1 MKKIF
6 TFLVA
11 AMVATNMMAQMDGAL
26 TFAGASHLNV
36 ATVNIDNESDTVKFV
51 MNGVDNGDITLP
63 EMQGSMMGSTMT
75 IPSFT
80 VKAVKFAMGANHVVT
95 FEDQTFTATAEDGKT
110 VNGSSFSGTYNK
122 ADNSLTLTAV
132 FKYGMMPLPMTYT
145 IKSYYVK
152 AVSNSIDVNVGGA
165 FDYKNE
171 NVTYKVRKYMD
182 GDVEKVDVEV
192 PTYTL
197 DNTVMGNLTLGTYI
211 VKGLTYDAEKGGY
224 YRDYKN
230 DGLKFHFTAENKGEK
245 TMDDDYLFN
254 SANDNNILVKYDGN
268 NIASIVN
275 TFQMGSMPFGIQ
287 STFVASASDGGV
299 TNGVEK
305 VEMKNDVKAGDGKMY
320 NLRGQLVDDSYK
332 GIVIVNG
339 KKFLKK

>member
-6 TFLVA
+6 TFMVA
-11 AMVATNMMAQMDGAL
+11 AMMATNMMAQMHGAL

-51 MNGVDNGDITLP
+51 MNGMDNGDITLP
-63 EMQGSMMGSTMT
+63 KMQGSMMGKTVT

-80 VKAVKFAMGANHVVT
+80 VKGAKFAMGENHVVT
-95 FEDQTFTATAEDGKT
+95 FEDQTFTANAEDGKT
-110 VNGSSFSGTYNK
+110 VDGSSFSGTYNM

-171 NVTYKVRKYMD
+171 NVTYKVRKYKD
-182 GDVEKVDVEV
+182 GDVEMVDVEV
-192 PTYTL
+192 PSYTL

-230 DGLKFHFTAENKGEK
+230 DGLKFHFKAEGGSVNYDQDFE
-245 TMDDDYLFN
+245 FN
-254 SANDNNILVKYDGN
+254 AAKDNNILVVYDGS
-268 NIASIVN
+268 NISSIVN
-275 TFQMGSMPFGIQ
+275 TFQMGAMPFPIK
-287 STFVASASDGGV
+287 STFGNGTA
-299 TNGVEK
+299 NGVEK
-305 VEMKNDVKAGDGKMY
+305 VEMKNDVKVGDGKMY
-320 NLRGQLVDDSYK
+320 NLRGQRVDDSYK
-332 GIVIVNG
+332 GIVIMNG

>member
-152 AVSNSIDVNVGGA
+152 EVSNSISVVVGGR
-165 FDYKNE
+165 FSYTNE

-230 DGLKFHFTAENKGEK
+230 DGLKFRFKAEGGGVNYDQDFE
-245 TMDDDYLFN
+245 FN
-254 SANDNNILVKYDGN
+254 SDKDNNILVVYDGS
-268 NIASIVN
+268 NISSIVN
-275 TFQMGSMPFGIQ
+275 TFQMGAMPFPIK
-287 STFVASASDGGV
+287 STFGNGT

-305 VEMKNDVKAGDGKMY
+305 VEVKNDVKAGDGKMY
-320 NLRGQLVDDSYK
+320 NLRGQRVGDSYK
-332 GIVIVNG
+332 GIVIMNG

>member
-6 TFLVA
+6 TFMVA
-11 AMVATNMMAQMDGAL
+11 AMMATNMMAQMHGAL

-51 MNGVDNGDITLP
+51 MNGMDNGDITLP
-63 EMQGSMMGSTMT
+63 KMQGNMMGNTMT

-80 VKAVKFAMGANHVVT
+80 IKAAKFAMGANHVVT

-110 VNGSSFSGTYNK
+110 VNGSSFSGTYNM
-122 ADNSLTLTAV
+122 ADNSLTLTTV
-132 FKYGMMPLPMTYT
+132 FKYGMMPLSMTYT

-152 AVSNSIDVNVGGA
+152 AVSNSINVNVGGA

-171 NVTYKVRKYMD
+171 NVTYKVRKYKD

-192 PTYTL
+192 PSYTL

-230 DGLKFHFTAENKGEK
+230 DGLKFHFKAEGGSVNYDQDFE
-245 TMDDDYLFN
+245 FN
-254 SANDNNILVKYDGN
+254 ATKDNNILVVYDGS
-268 NIASIVN
+268 NISSIVN
-275 TFQMGSMPFGIQ
+275 TFQMGAMPFPIK
-287 STFVASASDGGV
+287 STFGNGT

-305 VEMKNDVKAGDGKMY
+305 VEVKNDVKAGDGKMY
-320 NLRGQLVDDSYK
+320 NLRGQRVDDSYK
-332 GIVIVNG
+332 GIVIMNG

>member
-11 AMVATNMMAQMDGAL
+11 AMVATNMMAQMHGAL

-36 ATVNIDNESDTVKFV
+36 LTVDVDYASDTVKFV
-51 MNGVDNGDITLP
+51 MNDMDNGDITLP
-63 EMQGSMMGSTMT
+63 KMTGNMMGTVMT

-80 VKAVKFAMGANHVVT
+80 VKGAKFSMVANHVVT
-95 FEDQTFTATAEDGKT
+95 FDEQTFDATAEDGKSVT
-110 VNGSSFSGTYNK
+110 GSSFSGTYNM
-122 ADNSLTLTAV
+122 ADNSLTLKAV
-132 FKYGMMPLPMTYT
+132 FMYGKMPLPMTYT

-152 AVSNSIDVNVGGA
+152 EVSNSISVVVGGM
-165 FDYKNE
+165 FSYTNE

-230 DGLKFHFTAENKGEK
+230 DGLKFRFKAEGGSVNYDQDFE
-245 TMDDDYLFN
+245 FN
-254 SANDNNILVKYDGN
+254 SAKDNNILVKYDGN

-275 TFQMGSMPFGIQ
+275 TFQMGAMPFGIQ

>member
-6 TFLVA
+6 TFMVA
-11 AMVATNMMAQMDGAL
+11 AMMATNMMAQMHGAL
-26 TFAGASHLNV
+26 TFAGASNLKV
-36 ATVNIDNESDTVKFV
+36 LTVNADMASDTVKFV
-51 MNGVDNGDITLP
+51 MNGMDNGDITLP
-63 EMQGSMMGSTMT
+63 EMQGNMMGQTMT

-80 VKAVKFAMGANHVVT
+80 VKAAKFAMSANHVVT
-95 FEDQTFTATAEDGKT
+95 FEDQTFTTTAEDGKA
-110 VNGSSFSGTYNK
+110 VKGSSLSGTYDM

-132 FKYGMMPLPMTYT
+132 FQYGAMPFPMTYT

-152 AVSNSIDVNVGGA
+152 AVSNGIDVSVGGT
-165 FDYKNE
+165 FNYKNE

-192 PTYTL
+192 PSYTL
-197 DNTVMGNLTLGTYI
+197 DNTVMGNLTLGSYI

-230 DGLKFHFTAENKGEK
+230 DGLKFHFTAENGGVK
-245 TMDDDYLFN
+245 TMDDDYAFN
-254 SANDNNILVKYDGN
+254 AAKDNNILVVYNGN
-268 NIASIVN
+268 NISNIVN
-275 TFQMGSMPFGIQ
+275 TFQMGAMPFGIK
-287 STFVASASDGGV
+287 STFSNGV

-305 VEMKNDVKAGDGKMY
+305 VEVKNDVKVGDGKMY
-320 NLRGQLVDDSYK
+320 NLRGQRVDDSYK
-332 GIVIVNG
+332 GIVIMNG